1 MQRNF
6 NFGDSSPG
14 LVTPELAVRPRQV
27 ALLGTVGGAPDDL
40 SAHKGEAPEL
50 AGGGGFKAQ
59 GDAPGRANCALAGAE
74 RKAWA
79 TIQAQCALA
88 GFTPHL
94 IEGDDGRPLLVV
106 SRWALTRSFTSPGD
120 ADAWLT
126 RFSASRLNGQNDSAS
141 RGPHSNVQQME
152 MPFDQST
159 SDSLALSRRG

>member
-6 NFGDSSPG
+6 SVGDSSPG
-14 LVTPELAVRPRQV
+14 LATPELAARPRQV
-27 ALLGTVGGAPDDL
+27 ALLGTVGGAPADL
-40 SAHKGEAPEL
+40 SAQKGEAPEL

-59 GDAPGRANCALAGAE
+59 GDAPGRSNCAFAGAE

-79 TIQAQCALA
+79 TVQARCALA

-94 IEGDDGRPLLVV
+94 IDGDDGRPLLVV

-126 RFSASRLNGQNDSAS
+126 RVSASRLEDQIGSAS
-141 RGPHSNVQQME
+141 PALCSNLHQME
-152 MPFDQST
+152 MPFDEAT
-159 SDSLALSRRG
+159 SGTETWARHG